1 MLEQH
6 TLLLRPW
13 AARTAGAAA
22 RRSIVEPATGE
33 MLGFAC
39 WQPVAAG
46 SWWRWLLTP
55 VLEVHEAEDEPLLC
69 TLHRYWSL
77 GTVWA
82 VRDADG
88 RAVASVRRGLI
99 EDPLGRCLAMPEAA
113 AHGILFRD
121 LERQEL
127 ATLSQEGDGLLLTFT
142 EELRGEPFAKMALL
156 AAALTMR

>member
-1 MLEQH
+1 MLEQP

-13 AARTAGAAA
+13 SARALGAAV
-22 RRSIVEPATGE
+22 RRPIVEPVSE
-33 MLGFAC
+33 EVLGFAC
-39 WQPVAAG
+39 WQPVA
-46 SWWRWLLTP
+46 SRPWWRWWLAP

-88 RAVASVRRGLI
+88 RAVASVRRGVI
-99 EDPLGRCLAMPEAA
+99 EDPLGRCLAVPEAVA
-113 AHGILFRD
+113 PGVLFRD

-127 ATLSQEGDGLLLTFT
+127 ATLIPERDGLLLSFT

>member
-1 MLEQH
+1 MLEQQ

-13 AARTAGAAA
+13 IGRAAP
-22 RRSIVEPATGE
+22 RRPIVEPATGE
-33 MLGFAC
+33 VLGFAC
-39 WQPVAAG
+39 WQPATPGA
-46 SWWRWLLTP
+46 WWRWLLAP

-88 RAVASVRRGLI
+88 RAVATVRRGTI
-99 EDPLGRCLAMPEAA
+99 EDPLGRCLAAPESAVD
-113 AHGILFRD
+113 LLVFRD

-127 ATLSQEGDGLLLTFT
+127 ATLRREPEGLLLSFT
-142 EELRGEPFAKMALL
+142 EEVRGEPFAKMALL
-156 AAALTMR
+156 AAALTMG